1 MDDIILGTLAWTLW
15 STCDVNVAV
24 GQFGLGVVQAVQGLK
39 ITGTDN
45 ISRLASR
52 WTGVM
57 PRREQNVVQ

>member
-1 MDDIILGTLAWTLW
+1 MDTLID
-15 STCDVNVAV
+15 CDVNVAV

-52 WTGVM
+52 
-57 PRREQNVVQ
+57 